1 MWVYRTT
8 TRTSTRMTPY
18 SLEYGGDAVL
28 PLEMQITSLRV
39 AIHEKLT
46 DDEAAKLRLNELDN
60 AEEK

>member
-1 MWVYRTT
+1 V
-8 TRTSTRMTPY
+8 
-18 SLEYGGDAVL
+18 
-28 PLEMQITSLRV
+28 QITSLRV